1 VPTRTK
7 LTTVSI
13 LTAAGCLLAGC
24 SSGSSGAAATQST
37 KSSGS
42 SAAATAASTSSDA
55 GNPSGS
61 TSPSGSISAVSVRI
75 ANLYVSD
82 SLRAGPGL
90 DLYDVQLTGQAVEPI
105 ATDVPYGSFSAY
117 VHPHLVANA
126 VTKII
131 QLSVLPTGENPVA
144 DMKDA
149 KSIGA
154 LIDDGSGAQE
164 TILLANDLGGLRQP
178 DVLDALSFSSFVEK
192 GDDGNGGK
200 APVAPA
206 APGGQGE
213 LLASTQVLT
222 SENLHGGAY
231 LMIDSACDEPLN
243 HDPNSTGVPEIF
255 ATDTA
260 TYTTGFALFPVAAGS
275 HQVSVVWSNTS
286 VAPTCARLTAKQG
299 ETSVDATAGQQ
310 SLVFVYGTS
319 LTDLHLAVGPIQ

>member
-7 LTTVSI
+7 LTIVSI

-37 KSSGS
+37 KTSGS
-42 SAAATAASTSSDA
+42 SAAASAASTSSDA
-55 GNPSGS
+55 V
-61 TSPSGSISAVSVRI
+61 SPSGSISAVSVRI

-82 SLRAGPGL
+82 SLRPGPGL
-90 DLYDVQLTGQAVEPI
+90 DLYDVQLTGQAAEPI

-260 TYTTGFALFPVAAGS
+260 TYTTGFALFPVAVGS

-286 VAPTCARLTAKQG
+286 VAPTCAGLTAKQG
-299 ETSVDATAGQQ
+299 QTSVDTTAGQQ